1 MTTFKKILVAAV
13 LPCALFMATASTHA
27 GSLQVTVTDKEGKPV
42 PNAVVVVLPTNKTA
56 QPKTALL
63 REATIVQEKMQFIP
77 AVTLLAV
84 GAKARFVNNDPW
96 DHHVRSS
103 PAGLGQFN
111 TTNAGF
117 ELRLEG
123 KGDGK
128 PAKFTDVTLDKAGV
142 MGATLLGCF
151 IHGSM
156 RGYVYVSDS
165 PWAAKTGADGTAMFD
180 DLPDGAAQFKV
191 WQSDQLIDAAA
202 QNVTISAT
210 PAKGALQLSVVQRRQ
225 RAPAV
230 SSEYK

>member
-1 MTTFKKILVAAV
+1 MPTFKKLFFTAITLALGAA
-13 LPCALFMATASTHA
+13 HA
-27 GSLQVTVTDKEGKPV
+27 GSLQVSVIDKEGKPV
-42 PNAVVVVLPTNKTA
+42 PNAVVVVVPNNKTA
-56 QPKTALL
+56 QPKTALP

-77 AVTLLAV
+77 AVSVLPV

-123 KGDGK
+123 KSDGK
-128 PAKFTDVTLDKAGV
+128 PAKFTDVTLDKAGII
-142 MGATLLGCF
+142 GATLLGCF

-165 PWAAKTGADGTAMFD
+165 PWAAKTGAEGTAVFD
-180 DLPDGAAQFKV
+180 DLPDGPAQFKV
-191 WQSDQLIDAAA
+191 WQADQLVDVPA
-202 QNVTISAT
+202 QNITISAA
-210 PAKGALQLSVVQRRQ
+210 PVKASQQLSVVQRRQ

-230 SSEYK
+230 ATEYK